1 MRTQETC
8 TILIETDFLSVRT
21 FFFFST
27 LLHLQTLPIPS
38 PSKNMCRGCSQPG
51 PITHAAFLALQML
64 SLPRPHPP
72 PPGAEPVKTLAGAA
86 RTGAGLGRGETKR
99 KGGLE
104 RNVRAPAPPP
114 PTAPTSSSY
123 LFPCPG
129 SPGLTFPRK
138 CLP

>member
-21 FFFFST
+21 FFFPST

-38 PSKNMCRGCSQPG
+38 PSKICVGGVPNLDPSP
-51 PITHAAFLALQML
+51 T
-64 SLPRPHPP
+64 SLPGSADAQSAPSSPP
-72 PPGAEPVKTLAGAA
+72 TPAQGQSQSRHWQAA

-99 KGGLE
+99 KGAWRGTPGSCPHPL
-104 RNVRAPAPPP
+104 

-129 SPGLTFPRK
+129 SLGLTFPRK
-138 CLP
+138 CLR